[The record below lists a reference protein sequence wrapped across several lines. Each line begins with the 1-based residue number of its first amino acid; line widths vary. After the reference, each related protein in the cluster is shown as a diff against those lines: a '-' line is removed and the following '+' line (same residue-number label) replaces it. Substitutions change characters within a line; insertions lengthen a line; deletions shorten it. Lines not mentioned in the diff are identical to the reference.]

1 MGDRLDDGDERV
13 GGREN
18 SICKGVAGER
28 AQGEGLA
35 GAHDL
40 WVLLPT
46 LKDPRSKTPFTRS
59 NREAGYTA

>member
-1 MGDRLDDGDERV
+1 MGMRGLEA
-13 GGREN
+13 EN

-40 WVLLPT
+40 WVLLP
-46 LKDPRSKTPFTRS
+46 
-59 NREAGYTA
+59 